1 MAIDK
6 THFLDALMCHYEQQL
21 GIARK
26 SAADSADAA
35 ANLATESEK
44 REDSRAAIEF
54 GTMAAAQGFRAQ
66 GARDALMILER
77 LGRGG
82 MTKFHRKAPVQ
93 VGALV
98 DVATET
104 ENGSEER
111 TFFLLPVGAG
121 TELTGP
127 HGDGFVS
134 VITPTSPVGKALM
147 GLRVGE
153 TFDVTIK
160 GDTYEWRVVDLT

>member
-1 MAIDK
+1 
-6 THFLDALMCHYEQQL
+6 
-21 GIARK
+21 
-26 SAADSADAA
+26 
-35 ANLATESEK
+35 
-44 REDSRAAIEF
+44 
-54 GTMAAAQGFRAQ
+54 
-66 GARDALMILER
+66 
-77 LGRGG
+77 
-82 MTKFHRKAPVQ
+82 
-93 VGALV
+93 
-98 DVATET
+98 
-104 ENGSEER
+104 
-111 TFFLLPVGAG
+111 VGAG